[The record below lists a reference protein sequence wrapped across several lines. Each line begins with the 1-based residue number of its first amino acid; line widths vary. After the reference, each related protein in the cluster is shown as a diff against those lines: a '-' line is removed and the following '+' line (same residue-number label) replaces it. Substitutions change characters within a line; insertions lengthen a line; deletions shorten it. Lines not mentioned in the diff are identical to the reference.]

1 MKPTM
6 DDVQVVLARFHESDW
21 DELHID
27 AGDFRLHVSKSPRS
41 ERAVSAASA
50 SAPAASAP
58 AAAGAPAATAQ
69 PTPTTPAATTPAAGG
84 DDAGAGDQGD
94 ELGEGV
100 VVRAPSLG
108 TFYRSPKPGAEPY
121 VEVGS
126 DVTASSQLCLLEVMK
141 LYTAVEA
148 GVDGV
153 IVQVLV
159 DDAALVEHGQPL
171 FVVRPHGE

>member
-6 DDVQVVLARFHESDW
+6 NDVQVVLARFDESDW

-41 ERAVSAASA
+41 ERAVSTP
-50 SAPAASAP
+50 SAPAP
-58 AAAGAPAATAQ
+58 AAAPAAAPAPAPTA
-69 PTPTTPAATTPAAGG
+69 PAATTPAGG
-84 DDAGAGDQGD
+84 ADAAGAGDQGD
-94 ELGEGV
+94 ELADGV

-126 DVTASSQLCLLEVMK
+126 DVIESSQLCLLEVMK

>member
-6 DDVQVVLARFHESDW
+6 DDVQVVLARFDESDW

-41 ERAVSAASA
+41 ERAVSTPSA
-50 SAPAASAP
+50 TAP
-58 AAAGAPAATAQ
+58 AAAPAAAPAPASTAPAAT
-69 PTPTTPAATTPAAGG
+69 PPAAGA
-84 DDAGAGDQGD
+84 DDARAGDQGD
-94 ELGEGV
+94 ELAEGV

-108 TFYRSPKPGAEPY
+108 TFYRSPKPGADPY

>member
-6 DDVQVVLARFHESDW
+6 DDVQVVLARFDESDW

-41 ERAVSAASA
+41 ERAVSTP
-50 SAPAASAP
+50 SAPAP
-58 AAAGAPAATAQ
+58 AAAAAPAAVPASAPTVPAATA
-69 PTPTTPAATTPAAGG
+69 PGARG
-84 DDAGAGDQGD
+84 DDTGAGDQGD
-94 ELGEGV
+94 ELAEGV

-148 GVDGV
+148 GVEGV

>member
-6 DDVQVVLARFHESDW
+6 DDVQVVLARFDESDW

-41 ERAVSAASA
+41 ERAVSTPSA
-50 SAPAASAP
+50 TAP
-58 AAAGAPAATAQ
+58 AAAAGPAAAPSPPPTA
-69 PTPTTPAATTPAAGG
+69 PSATTPAAGA
-84 DDAGAGDQGD
+84 DDAGAGDRG
-94 ELGEGV
+94 ELAEGV

-108 TFYRSPKPGAEPY
+108 TFYRSPKPGAAPY

>member
-6 DDVQVVLARFHESDW
+6 DDVQVVLARFDESDW

-41 ERAVSAASA
+41 ERAVSAPSA
-50 SAPAASAP
+50 IAP
-58 AAAGAPAATAQ
+58 AAAPQQAPTA
-69 PTPTTPAATTPAAGG
+69 PAATTPG
-84 DDAGAGDQGD
+84 AGADDTGAGEQGD
-94 ELGEGV
+94 ELAEGV

-126 DVTASSQLCLLEVMK
+126 EVTASSQLCLLEVMK

-159 DDAALVEHGQPL
+159 DDSALVEHGQPL

>member
-6 DDVQVVLARFHESDW
+6 DDVQVVLARFDESDW
-21 DELHID
+21 DELQID
-27 AGDFRLHVSKSPRS
+27 AGDFRLHVNKSPRS
-41 ERAVSAASA
+41 ERAVSTPGATATAAS
-50 SAPAASAP
+50 P
-58 AAAGAPAATAQ
+58 AAAPAPAPTAA
-69 PTPTTPAATTPAAGG
+69 AATTPAAGG
-84 DDAGAGDQGD
+84 DDTGAGDHGD
-94 ELGEGV
+94 ELAEGV

-108 TFYRSPKPGAEPY
+108 TFYRSPKPGADPY